1 MFKRLHSEFQLG
13 LILIYG
19 CCAVSLVS
27 CFAVYRFMSGS
38 ITGGLLDLGLVLA
51 IACMVYYGWRTG
63 KVELSG
69 RALVVFNVI
78 GTLLSTLLL
87 GDTGLYWVFVSIS
100 VNFFLTQSTWFA
112 TASNVLMLLTVILL
126 SQGFTN
132 QVNLWTFLSTGTML
146 TLLSAIVSRQN
157 RLQQQRLQH
166 LSITDPLT
174 GAYNR
179 RNMEQELQLS
189 VEEFRRTGTTMCLL
203 LFDLDHFKAINDKYG
218 HDKGDDVLV
227 TFSELVSANTRKVD
241 RFFRLGGEEF
251 LMLLKGAALDQ
262 AIAIAE
268 KIRTATESS
277 PALPLVRVTVS
288 IGVAAL
294 GPDDSWEQ
302 WLAHADAAMYKAK
315 QSGRNRVES

>member
-1 MFKRLHSEFQLG
+1 MFQRLQPDFQLG
-13 LILIYG
+13 IVLIYG
-19 CCAVSLVS
+19 CCAVTLVS
-27 CFAVYRFMSGS
+27 CFAVYRFMTGS
-38 ITGGLLDLGLVLA
+38 IPGGLLDLGLVVG
-51 IACMVYYGWRTG
+51 IACMVLYGWRSG
-63 KVELSG
+63 KVELAG
-69 RALVVFNVI
+69 RFLVLFNII
-78 GTLLSTLLL
+78 GTVLSTILL

-112 TASNVLMLLTVILL
+112 TASNVLMLMAVILL

-132 QVNLWTFLSTGTML
+132 HVTLWTFLSTGSML

-189 VEEFRRTGTTMCLL
+189 VEEYRRSGTTMCLL
-203 LFDLDHFKAINDKYG
+203 LFDLDHFKAINDNYG
-218 HDKGDDVLV
+218 HDKGDDVLL

-241 RFFRLGGEEF
+241 RFFRFGGEEF
-251 LMLLKGAALDQ
+251 LMLLKGASLDQ
-262 AIAIAE
+262 ALAIAE
-268 KIRTATESS
+268 KIRAATENN
-277 PALPLVRVTVS
+277 PAMPSVSVTVS

-294 GPDDSWEQ
+294 GPEENWEQ
-302 WLAHADAAMYKAK
+302 WLARADAAMYKAK
-315 QSGRNRVES
+315 QFGRNRIEC